1 MVKWAADGSK
11 LPFTLA
17 ELASATHT
25 DDGEHLLVAVIGDA
39 FAACFPNGVTP
50 QTVVPK
56 QVATYAAAVLARIS
70 DAFQAAIAAKAK
82 ADASFAEIAA
92 KRARVG

>member
-1 MVKWAADGSK
+1 LETWTADGSK

-17 ELASATHT
+17 ELATTCHAE
-25 DDGEHLLVAVIGDA
+25 DGGLLLTAILGDG
-39 FAACFPNGVTP
+39 FAKCFPGGSAP

-56 QVATYAAAVLARIS
+56 QVATLTATALRRLS
-70 DAFQAAIAAKAK
+70 EKFQAPAAKAK
-82 ADASFAEIAA
+82 ADASFADIAA